1 MCDRFT
7 GLLVACSRLGL
18 GISAGACG
26 VSPTAVRRRLSWTV
40 SSSRELCASSEVLQ
54 PATCPRC
61 PARSCDLTEAQ
72 ERLPWG
78 SLPSSRRQPAASTH
92 GRDPTP
98 DLRSVL
104 GVSHALDGLL
114 RHRPCGFV
122 SPRCHVQGSPCRG
135 LSLSTEPYRLS
146 PASFMPSCRWTK
158 QPAGLTRRQPSR
170 PRLQGLAPRRE
181 CGAPAKPVKASLTR
195 APLGL
200 LLLRVFSSC
209 ALGTLSRPLR
219 PRPSLR

>member
-1 MCDRFT
+1 VCDRFT

-26 VSPTAVRRRLSWTV
+26 VSPTAVHRQLASTV
-40 SSSRELCASSEVLQ
+40 SSSRELCASFEVLQ
-54 PATCPRC
+54 PATCPSY
-61 PARSCDLTEAQ
+61 PAQPCSLTEAE

-78 SLPSSRRQPAASTH
+78 SSPSSRHQPAASTH

-98 DLRSVL
+98 HLRSVP

-135 LSLSTEPYRLS
+135 LSLPTEPYRLS
-146 PASFMPSCRWTK
+146 PAAALVPLDETACRFD
-158 QPAGLTRRQPSR
+158 P
-170 PRLQGLAPRRE
+170 
-181 CGAPAKPVKASLTR
+181 APAIPPPTSGPCSPPGVRCPTGA
-195 APLGL
+195 G
-200 LLLRVFSSC
+200 
-209 ALGTLSRPLR
+209 
-219 PRPSLR
+219 